1 MKIRSYLNVVVLV
14 HVFERKADGAR
25 CRVPPSSSTN
35 AATTLS
41 SLSPWIELISIC
53 GPPLATEPG
62 ARFNA
67 PHPHLPSPSTKGLP
81 SLLCMTSLRNLSR
94 QHKVVDCFCYRPGR
108 VYWRGCAADSVAGG
122 PLHPD
127 RVVNLA
133 NVGGI
138 ALYIPSP
145 SSHVPSGAFYF
156 LIICSPHVWHPLAI
170 RIVQ

>member
-14 HVFERKADGAR
+14 HVFERKADGTR

-108 VYWRGCAADSVAGG
+108 VLAGLYRRQRCRRAVAPRQDHEFQQMSVGQHCIY
-122 PLHPD
+122 LRHP
-127 RVVNLA
+127 RTFRQ
-133 NVGGI
+133 
-138 ALYIPSP
+138 
-145 SSHVPSGAFYF
+145 VPFIF
-156 LIICSPHVWHPLAI
+156 
-170 RIVQ
+170 